1 LSLTCAAFVAEDMT
15 ILFLAQKMTV

>member
-1 LSLTCAAFVAEDMT
+1 LSLTCAAFVAGGMT